1 MIATASGYRV
11 DVSRGPNWLFL
22 KLDSGR
28 ASQELHLASDLWSIV
43 SKHFIYRVVLEF
55 GDGFDRLSD
64 ELIAQLDAFRQ
75 QLELHDGALRVCG
88 LNPSCARRLSARC
101 SETKTQ
107 SRLTSN
113 SSRACAVFGTED
125 FSTVVTT
132 QPAKPSTAYEAQ
144 QVH

>member
-22 KLDSGR
+22 RLDSGR
-28 ASQELHLASDLWSIV
+28 ASQEAHLAGDLWSIV

-55 GDGFDRLSD
+55 GEGFERLSD
-64 ELIAQLDAFRQ
+64 ELITQLDEFRQ
-75 QLELHDGALRVCG
+75 QLVMHDGALRVCG
-88 LNPSCARRLSARC
+88 LNSSCAGRLAAKCAASR
-101 SETKTQ
+101 TR

-132 QPAKPSTAYEAQ
+132 HPVKPDTAYEALQ
-144 QVH
+144 AP